1 MQPLRLFAC
10 LSVAVFALAGC
21 NDSKDKSASEKPKP
35 TPAEKT
41 AQPYGKPAEL
51 QWTSLF
57 DGKALGKWSSA
68 NFGGEGEVKVE
79 NGAIMLPAGV
89 TLTGV
94 TYTGDDYPKMNYE
107 ISLEAQKVDGGDFFC
122 GLTFPV

>member
-1 MQPLRLFAC
+1 MQTLRSFAC
-10 LSVAVFALAGC
+10 LALAVFALAGC
-21 NDSKDKSASEKPKP
+21 NDGKDKDKDGAKKPEA

-41 AQPYGKPAEL
+41 AKPYGKPAEP

-57 DGKALGKWSSA
+57 DGKALGKWTSA

-79 NGAIMLPAGV
+79 NGTILLPAGV

-94 TYTGDDYPKMNYE
+94 TYTGDDCPKMNY
-107 ISLEAQKVDGGDFFC
+107 
-122 GLTFPV
+122 